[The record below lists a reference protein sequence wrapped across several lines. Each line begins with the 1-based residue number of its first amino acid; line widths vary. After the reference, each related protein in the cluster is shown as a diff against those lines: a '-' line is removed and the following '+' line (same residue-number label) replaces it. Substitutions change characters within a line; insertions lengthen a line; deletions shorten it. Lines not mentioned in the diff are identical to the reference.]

1 MAFLLRK
8 IRKAK
13 WYKHQGV
20 PWLDEGE
27 LQADALEDIATKG
40 NELSVWYIED
50 DESNL
55 EEVVTALAASG
66 DVVANL
72 DYALFD
78 LQLITT
84 LNIKIR
90 QSPGITPDDTVN
102 ALWHRDLYN
111 LSASKIMGLA
121 DMILT
126 QAQIRRVPK
135 KKLLAMIAQAVS
147 TGRIDRR
154 KLRPRMAAKI
164 ENFLLKNAKR

>member
-20 PWLDEGE
+20 PWLDENE

-78 LQLITT
+78 LELITM
-84 LNIKIR
+84 LNIKIH

-102 ALWHRDLYN
+102 ALWHRDLIE

-121 DMILT
+121 DIILT
-126 QAQIRRVPK
+126 QAQIRRVSK
-135 KKLLAMIAQAVS
+135 KKLLAMIVQAVS
-147 TGRIDRR
+147 TGRIDRL

-164 ENFLLKNAKR
+164 ERFSGK